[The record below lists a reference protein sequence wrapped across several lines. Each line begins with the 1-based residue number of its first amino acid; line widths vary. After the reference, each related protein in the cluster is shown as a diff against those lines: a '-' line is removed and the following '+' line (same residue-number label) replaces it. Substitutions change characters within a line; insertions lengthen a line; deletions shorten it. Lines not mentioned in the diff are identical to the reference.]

1 MLEQLW
7 AGWRSSYVKSV
18 DDDTD
23 APCLFCRLPDEP
35 DEEALILQRASRA
48 YSVLN
53 RYPYTT
59 GHLMVTTYRHL
70 SGVAEVTTEERA
82 EIWSL
87 LIGAEAALT
96 TSMRP
101 QGFNM
106 GANLGRVAGA
116 GIPDHLHFHLV
127 PRWSGD
133 TNFMTTTGG
142 TRVLPES
149 LEETWVNLRRAI
161 KDGPPQSP

>member
-7 AGWRSSYVKSV
+7 AGWRASYVKTV
-18 DDDTD
+18 DDKPD
-23 APCLFCRLPDEP
+23 APCLFCRLPEES
-35 DEEALILQRASRA
+35 DEEALIIERTSLAF
-48 YSVLN
+48 SVLN
-53 RYPYTT
+53 RFPYTT

-70 SGVAEVTTEERA
+70 SGIADLTSAERSEVWGLLVRA
-82 EIWSL
+82 E
-87 LIGAEAALT
+87 AVLT
-96 TSMRP
+96 ASMRP

-133 TNFMTTTGG
+133 TNFMTATGG
-142 TRVLPES
+142 TGVLPES
-149 LEETWVNLRRAI
+149 LEDTWTNVRSAMR
-161 KDGPPQSP
+161 QSP